1 MDQPGIVS
9 TRPRD
14 YHDALASTSG
24 VVFSNGHVWKENRKM
39 FLSTLNR
46 MGMGD
51 KNKMDMIIEEE
62 VADFCAILKAKLRD
76 VKTELQVSE
85 NYCPKG
91 ILECGVNYLTF
102 QICQLF
108 GPLVYSVLWRLTFG
122 TAMKQTD
129 KKNAYLINCGQR
141 LVNCQLEIQV

>member
-1 MDQPGIVS
+1 MKYLYFFQAFADRMDQPGIVS

-62 VADFCAILKAKLRD
+62 VADFCDILGEKVGGTEGKR
-76 VKTELQVSE
+76 VKVR
-85 NYCPKG
+85 
-91 ILECGVNYLTF
+91 ECYY
-102 QICQLF
+102 QQLF
-108 GPLVYSVLWRLTFG
+108 PTPTFAYDLDLSSFDKYSRL
-122 TAMKQTD
+122 
-129 KKNAYLINCGQR
+129 L
-141 LVNCQLEIQV
+141 